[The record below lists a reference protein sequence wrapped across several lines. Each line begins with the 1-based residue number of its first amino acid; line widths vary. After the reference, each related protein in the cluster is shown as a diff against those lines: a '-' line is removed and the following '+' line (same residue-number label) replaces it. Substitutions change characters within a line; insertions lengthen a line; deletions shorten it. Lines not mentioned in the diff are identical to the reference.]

1 MMAKSIA
8 KTQVVKFIRKG
19 DKGEQGGTLRGPQAW
34 SDCAVGYK
42 FQAGAVGEI
51 FLDVVIYNNN
61 YYLCKK
67 AHTKTATNY
76 PGSTTANNNGY
87 WQLSDKIDMVATKLL
102 LATYA
107 LIENLGVEAVE
118 MKNSAGQ
125 IVFQVKDGNVICK
138 TGAFENIS
146 VSGDL
151 LANTMRLKI
160 STGGVPGYYVTA
172 NGAAIVGDAHHTLP
186 MLQEGECRTIIWIN
200 PLLTKLITT
209 SYLMGAT
216 DKVLIAPDGDVFNAS
231 QYYQTTETGCYNLVG
246 IREDGSSATYWHI
259 FKIPN
264 TH

>member
-42 FQAGAVGEI
+42 FQAGAVGET

-67 AHTKTATNY
+67 AHAKTATNY

-138 TGAFENIS
+138 TGAFENIT
-146 VSGDL
+146 VKGNITADTL
-151 LANTMRLKI
+151 NLAYVEGFNSPYTVANSALIYGEGNYYLPRL
-160 STGGVPGYYVTA
+160 
-172 NGAAIVGDAHHTLP
+172 ND
-186 MLQEGECRTIIWIN
+186 GECRQMLFIC
-200 PLLTKLITT
+200 PMLTKMTPFA
-209 SYLMGAT
+209 YFRG
-216 DKVLIAPDGDVFNAS
+216 
-231 QYYQTTETGCYNLVG
+231 QTTAVSIIPNGVQENAVQQYTCEGPGIFNLIG
-246 IREDGSSATYWHI
+246 MGSDTSTNWYI
-259 FKIPN
+259 FKLN
-264 TH
+264 